1 MMVLGIDP
9 HKKSHTV
16 VALEAATGELVAEL
30 TVAADRRGHERLIAW
45 ARRLTPER
53 RFAIEDCRHVSG
65 HLERALIAA
74 GERCVRVPPK
84 LMAQTRRSARRRGKS
99 DAIDAACV
107 ARAALREPGL
117 PEARLAG
124 PERALRLLVDH
135 RSDLVGERTRIQ
147 NRLRWRLHDLGLGLE
162 VPPKALGRACWLAR
176 LEEELAPLPGVQAR
190 IARELVA
197 RCRTLSAEIS
207 GLGREIA
214 VLTEEL
220 APELLAL
227 PGCGALSAASLVGET
242 AGAERFAS
250 AARFAMHAGVA
261 PLPVSSG
268 QSNRHRLNRRGNR
281 QLNAALHR
289 IALTQLRM
297 HEPAQAF
304 VARKRAE
311 GKSTREALRCL
322 KRHLARIVWR
332 ELRNAEARRELLP
345 VCGDPPARAALPLA
359 S

>member
-16 VALEAATGELVAEL
+16 VALEAATGEPVAEL
-30 TVAADRRGHERLIAW
+30 TVAADRRGHERMIAW

-147 NRLRWRLHDLGLGLE
+147 NRLRWHLHDLGLGLD

-176 LEEELAPLPGVQAR
+176 LEEELASLPGVQAR

-214 VLTEEL
+214 VLAEEL

-297 HEPAQAF
+297 HGPAQAF

-332 ELRNAEARRELLP
+332 ELRNAEARRGALHTDA
-345 VCGDPPARAALPLA
+345 CPATQPALALA

>member
-1 MMVLGIDP
+1 MVLGIDP

-16 VALEAATGELVAEL
+16 VAIEAATGELLGEL
-30 TVAADRRGHERLIAW
+30 TVAADQRGHEKLIAW
-45 ARRLTPER
+45 ARGLGPER

-65 HLERALIAA
+65 RLERFLIDA

-84 LMAQTRRSARRRGKS
+84 LMAQTRRSARSRGKS

-117 PEARLAG
+117 PEARLEG
-124 PERALRLLVDH
+124 PERELRLLADH
-135 RSDLVGERTRIQ
+135 RADLVGERTRIQ
-147 NRLRWRLHDLGLGLE
+147 QRLRWHLHELALDLA
-162 VPPKALGRACWLAR
+162 VPPKALDRACWLAR
-176 LEEELAPLPGVQAR
+176 LEEALAPLEGVQAR
-190 IARELVA
+190 LARILSE
-197 RCRTLSAEIS
+197 RCRSLTREIDA
-207 GLGREIA
+207 LEREIA
-214 VLTEEL
+214 ALAAEL

-227 PGCGALSAASLVGET
+227 PGCGALTAARLLGET
-242 AGAERFAS
+242 AGAARFAS

-268 QSNRHRLNRRGNR
+268 QSNRYRLNRRGNR

-289 IALTQLRM
+289 IAVTQLRM
-297 HEPAQAF
+297 HEPAQLF

-322 KRHLARIVWR
+322 MGLTRSDRHPR
-332 ELRNAEARRELLP
+332 
-345 VCGDPPARAALPLA
+345 
-359 S
+359 